1 MALSADQQA
10 MLEMLLSSGQSYGD
24 LAELLGLQEDEVRAR
39 ARTAL
44 TELGGQDPD
53 RNVGLT
59 DYLLGQADPIGRAD
73 AARHLGANPADAELA
88 AKIAQQLQELVPGA
102 ELPKLPGAP
111 AGAGFMRRPSAPSGP
126 KALRPQLPPGR
137 ARLFAALG
145 GGAVLLVVIVL
156 AVAGVFGGDDE
167 PSASTAS
174 TTSTDTTGTDTDTVG
189 TNGEEISRIE
199 LTPTG
204 GGDALGVASIGIT
217 TADQP
222 YLDLVIKDLEPAPQ
236 GKVYVIWF
244 LLDEQQGYP
253 LSPIATD
260 NKGSFQD
267 RFAIP
272 APAIEVAAR
281 ARFINVSLAGIQ
293 EVQKKIQAALQD
305 EQLTIERPGQT
316 VLQGEVPAG
325 EQQQGDSAQGDGG

>member
-10 MLEMLLSSGQSYGD
+10 MLEMLLGSGQSYAD
-24 LAELLGLQEDEVRAR
+24 LADLLSLEEDEVRTR

-44 TELGGQDPD
+44 TELGGADPD

-73 AARHLGANPADAELA
+73 AVRHLGTDASDAELA
-88 AKIAQQLQELVPGA
+88 NRIADQLRELVPGA

-111 AGAGFMRRPSAPSGP
+111 AGGGFMRRPSAPAKP
-126 KALRPQLPPGR
+126 KPSRPSVSPDR
-137 ARLFAALG
+137 ARLFAVLG
-145 GGAVLLVVIVL
+145 GGAVLLVVVVL
-156 AVAGVFGGDDE
+156 AVAGVFSGDDE
-167 PSASTAS
+167 PSASTTS
-174 TTSTDTTGTDTDTVG
+174 TTSTDTTGTDTDTVDASG
-189 TNGEEISRIE
+189 NEISRIE
-199 LTPTG
+199 LKPAG

-222 YLDLVIKDLEPAPQ
+222 YLDLVVKNLEPAPQ

-244 LLDEQQGYP
+244 LLDENQGYP

-272 APAIEVAAR
+272 SAAIQVAAR
-281 ARFINVSLAGIQ
+281 TRFINISLAGIG

-305 EQLTIERPGQT
+305 EQLTIQRPGET
-316 VLQGEVPAG
+316 VLQGEVPVG
-325 EQQQGDSAQGDGG
+325 QQQQDGGG